1 MEGIDQY
8 HLKESV
14 CNAGDLGS
22 IPGLGRSPGE
32 GNGNPLQPSCLENPH
47 GQRSLVGCNPWGL
60 EESDMTEWLSTA
72 RMNNPEVEVDILL
85 KENPHGSDGKSICLQ
100 CGRPGFDPWVGKI
113 LWRRKGQSTPV
124 LLPGKFHGWR
134 SLVGYSPWGHK
145 ELDTTERLQFQNFT
159 IRKTRKPEPRTD
171 TPGEGAGEVSDG
183 RRLLLLHFL
192 HPPTSDIYIQRY
204 YICLHVCS

>member
-1 MEGIDQY
+1 
-8 HLKESV
+8 
-14 CNAGDLGS
+14 
-22 IPGLGRSPGE
+22 
-32 GNGNPLQPSCLENPH
+32 
-47 GQRSLVGCNPWGL
+47 
-60 EESDMTEWLSTA
+60 
-72 RMNNPEVEVDILL
+72 MNNPEVEVDILL